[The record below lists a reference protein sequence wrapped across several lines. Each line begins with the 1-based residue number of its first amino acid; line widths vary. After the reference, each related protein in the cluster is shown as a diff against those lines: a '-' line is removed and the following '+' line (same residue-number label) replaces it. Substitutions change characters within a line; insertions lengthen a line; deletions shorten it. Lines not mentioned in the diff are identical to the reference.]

1 MRRAPSISSAVTAS
15 GGRGR
20 LGRLLRRFLV
30 AFGAA
35 VLLWVGL
42 GNPARPRPPH
52 RASWVTVDG
61 LRLRALQGGHGDTTL
76 VFLHGYG
83 ESLMAWRLLLDRF
96 TPRYRVLAVDL
107 PGHGLSDRP
116 DGPYD
121 YPALVERLAH
131 LLDQATRGPVV
142 LVGHSMGGQLAT
154 GVALARPDRV
164 RALVLIAPAGDG
176 INPMLTDTGGV
187 ASPATAWVASALS
200 FVLPV
205 HDSAWLRDA
214 EGEAPD
220 GGDTA
225 VARTARAVLAQ
236 FDFAAIGDR
245 FREVH
250 QPVLLIWG
258 KQDPTIP
265 YTIGEAVAA
274 RLPCRRFVSLAALH
288 RPHQTL
294 PDTVAAEMTRF
305 LARPACP

>member
-1 MRRAPSISSAVTAS
+1 MTGS
-15 GGRGR
+15 GWRGR
-20 LGRLLRRFLV
+20 LGRLLRRLLV

-35 VLLWVGL
+35 VLLWAGL
-42 GNPARPRPPH
+42 GTPTRPRPAH
-52 RASWVTVDG
+52 RASWITVEG
-61 LRLRALQGGHGDTTL
+61 LRLRALRAGHGDTTL

-96 TPRYRVLAVDL
+96 TARYAVLAVDL

-121 YPALVERLAH
+121 YPALVQRLARV
-131 LLDQATRGPVV
+131 LDQETRGPVI

-154 GVALARPDRV
+154 GVALARPERV

-205 HDSAWLRDA
+205 HDSAWLREADG
-214 EGEAPD
+214 EGPA
-220 GGDTA
+220 GGDSA
-225 VARTARAVLAQ
+225 AARTAREVLAQ
-236 FDFAAIGDR
+236 FDFSAIGEG
-245 FREVH
+245 FRAVH

-258 KQDPTIP
+258 RQDPTIP
-265 YTIGEAVAA
+265 YDIGERVAA
-274 RLPCRRFVSLAALH
+274 LLPCRRFVSLAALH

-294 PDTVAAEMTRF
+294 PDTVAAEMTHF
-305 LARPACP
+305 LARPGCD

>member
-1 MRRAPSISSAVTAS
+1 MTAS
-15 GGRGR
+15 GWRGR

-30 AFGAA
+30 AMGAA
-35 VLLWVGL
+35 VLLWAGL
-42 GNPARPRPPH
+42 GNPARPRPAH
-52 RASWVTVDG
+52 RASWITVEG
-61 LRLRALQGGHGDTTL
+61 LRLRALRAGHGDTTL

-96 TPRYRVLAVDL
+96 TARYAVLAVDL

-121 YPALVERLAH
+121 YPALVARLARM
-131 LLDQATRGPVV
+131 LDQETRGPVI

-154 GVALARPDRV
+154 GVALARPERV

-176 INPMLTDTGGV
+176 INPILTDTGGV

-205 HDSAWLRDA
+205 HDSAWLREADG
-214 EGEAPD
+214 EGPA
-220 GGDTA
+220 GGDSA
-225 VARTARAVLAQ
+225 AARTARAVLAQ
-236 FDFAAIGDR
+236 FDFSAIGEG
-245 FREVH
+245 FRGVR
-250 QPVLLIWG
+250 QPVLLVWG
-258 KQDPTIP
+258 RQDPTIP
-265 YTIGEAVAA
+265 YEIGERVAA
-274 RLPCRRFVSLAALH
+274 LLPCRRFVSLAALH

-305 LARPACP
+305 LARPGCD

>member
-1 MRRAPSISSAVTAS
+1 MASAW
-15 GGRGR
+15 RGR
-20 LGRLLRRFLV
+20 LRRLLRRFLV

-42 GNPARPRPPH
+42 GNPAGPRPAH
-52 RASWVTVDG
+52 RARWITVEG
-61 LRLRALQGGHGDTTL
+61 LRLRALRAGHGDTTL

-96 TPRYRVLAVDL
+96 TPRYQVLAVDL

-121 YPALVERLAH
+121 YPALVERLARMV
-131 LLDQATRGPVV
+131 DQETRGPVI
-142 LVGHSMGGQLAT
+142 LVGHSMGGQLAA
-154 GVALARPDRV
+154 GVALARPERV

-205 HDSAWLRDA
+205 HDSAWLR
-214 EGEAPD
+214 EPD
-220 GGDTA
+220 GKGPPGEDSA
-225 VARTARAVLAQ
+225 AARTARAILAQ
-236 FDFAAIGDR
+236 FDFAAIGEG
-245 FREVH
+245 FRGLR
-250 QPVLLIWG
+250 QPVLLLWG
-258 KQDPTIP
+258 RQDPTIP
-265 YTIGEAVAA
+265 YSIGEQVAA
-274 RLPCRRFVSLAALH
+274 LLPCRRFVSLAALH

-305 LARPACP
+305 LARPGCE

>member
-1 MRRAPSISSAVTAS
+1 
-15 GGRGR
+15 
-20 LGRLLRRFLV
+20 
-30 AFGAA
+30 
-35 VLLWVGL
+35 
-42 GNPARPRPPH
+42 
-52 RASWVTVDG
+52 
-61 LRLRALQGGHGDTTL
+61 
-76 VFLHGYG
+76 
-83 ESLMAWRLLLDRF
+83 
-96 TPRYRVLAVDL
+96 
-107 PGHGLSDRP
+107 
-116 DGPYD
+116 
-121 YPALVERLAH
+121 
-131 LLDQATRGPVV
+131 
-142 LVGHSMGGQLAT
+142 
-154 GVALARPDRV
+154 
-164 RALVLIAPAGDG
+164 
-176 INPMLTDTGGV
+176 